1 MIFLTNQVIK
11 KYSEIIRTDL
21 DQNNLI
27 IFNLN
32 SILSKIVEPYGP
44 STANSTVIGSRN
56 SKKRKNDDFI
66 YYGGVGTPIRTATKK
81 INTKK
86 TVTKKGIY
94 RPQTKANFR
103 LNTPPRE
110 TRKRKIED
118 EKTTN
123 MAYIINLLT
132 KLSCKGKINPKYGIS
147 ATRKALLDPSTYDI
161 VVIAN
166 KNIEN
171 KSTIRG
177 KLDDIYGMMVIQKG
191 ECVKYPELYA
201 INLICANR
209 NNISKYLLGLY
220 LYTIK
225 INPKY
230 FQWGILELAD
240 KYTNTEG
247 LCSYSKFG
255 FYHDEG
261 LIEDCFPDKAKGN
274 LPMMVDLDMFSSAND
289 IIDIVTDKVKLR
301 KHELC
306 NVKDKILQNK
316 IAKYLNIAYVLKYQ
330 NDYSHIYDLYTE
342 YKNDIKNMYN
352 ELKIPP
358 DYMERGIFQPQ
369 KVLNYID
376 GYIEQLYLQNV

>member
-1 MIFLTNQVIK
+1 MIFLTNNVIK
-11 KYSEIIRTDL
+11 KYSEMIRTDL

-44 STANSTVIGSRN
+44 SITNSTVIGSRN

-66 YYGGVGTPIRTATKK
+66 YYGGVGTPKSRTKK
-81 INTKK
+81 A
-86 TVTKKGIY
+86 VTKKGNY

-110 TRKRKIED
+110 TRKRKIEY

-123 MAYIINLLT
+123 MTYIINALT
-132 KLSCKGKINPKYGIS
+132 ELTCKGKISPEYGIS
-147 ATRKALLDPSTYDI
+147 ATRKALLDPSSYDI

-166 KNIEN
+166 KNIET

-177 KLDDIYGMMVIQKG
+177 KMDDIYGMMVIQKG

-201 INLICANR
+201 INLICVNR

-230 FQWGILELAD
+230 FQWGILELAS
-240 KYTNTEG
+240 KYINTEG

-255 FYHDEG
+255 FYHDEV

-274 LPMMVDLDMFSSAND
+274 LPMMVDLHMFSSVND
-289 IIDIVTDKVKLR
+289 IIDIVTGRVALR

-306 NVKDKILQNK
+306 NIKDKKLQQK
-316 IAKYLNIAYVLKYQ
+316 IARYLNLAYGLKYLDDEIK
-330 NDYSHIYDLYTE
+330 DYSYIYNLYTE
-342 YKNDIKNMYN
+342 YKNDIKYMYN
-352 ELKIPP
+352 ALKIQP
-358 DYMERGIFQPQ
+358 DYIESGKFKPQ
-369 KVLNYID
+369 KVLKHID
-376 GYIEQLYLQNV
+376 GYIEQLYLQN